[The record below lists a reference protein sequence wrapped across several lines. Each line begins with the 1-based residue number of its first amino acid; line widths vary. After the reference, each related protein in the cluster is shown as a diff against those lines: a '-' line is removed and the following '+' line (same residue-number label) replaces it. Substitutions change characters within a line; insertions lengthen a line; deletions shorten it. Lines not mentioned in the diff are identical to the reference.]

1 MKASKNFYSFF
12 VKDLKVAKPSQYYKM
27 AKRIGAIEQNSKNE
41 INIACLDGMDSQAQ
55 VEAVAK
61 SFSEVSCQYSP
72 VDLTKLPSY
81 LPAEEAPQLQ
91 VYHVWNK
98 IKCQKKTKSTL
109 PIDIPEGLRKEGAEF
124 LAEPLTN
131 VFNTCLKEGKY
142 PKLWKQEYVTPV
154 PKHNKTLE
162 TLKDVRKIA
171 STSDYS
177 KIFEFF
183 LLDLINQDI
192 LTKLNKTQ
200 FGGKQG
206 VGTEHLIV
214 AMIDRIK
221 QVQDDPEKLAIILNS
236 YDWKGAFD
244 RLDPTLVTIK
254 CIKLGIRSSIVR
266 ILIDFMSE
274 RKMQV
279 KMKNKTSSS
288 YDLIGGSPQG

>member
-1 MKASKNFYSFF
+1 MPQSKVAEFMKDVGTHAWPEVYENVDPHDKAQAFHQSLVHKLNKHLPEKRVKMSSLDKTWFNPALKLKYNKMQKEFFRNGKSTKWRSLRKSFRKSKKKASKNFYSFF

-72 VDLTKLPSY
+72 VDLTELPSY

-131 VFNTCLKEGKY
+131 IFNTCLKEG
-142 PKLWKQEYVTPV
+142 
-154 PKHNKTLE
+154 
-162 TLKDVRKIA
+162 
-171 STSDYS
+171 
-177 KIFEFF
+177 
-183 LLDLINQDI
+183 
-192 LTKLNKTQ
+192 
-200 FGGKQG
+200 
-206 VGTEHLIV
+206 
-214 AMIDRIK
+214 
-221 QVQDDPEKLAIILNS
+221 
-236 YDWKGAFD
+236 
-244 RLDPTLVTIK
+244 
-254 CIKLGIRSSIVR
+254 
-266 ILIDFMSE
+266 
-274 RKMQV
+274 
-279 KMKNKTSSS
+279 
-288 YDLIGGSPQG
+288 